1 MVPAGSNGAAAAI
14 NRAIPCRVVHARAAR
29 RGRAS
34 LHATGPRVHGSTG
47 SQKSNGTPRRASA
60 HKWIIRPGS
69 PRPCAPIPAH
79 PPVHLKSPPV
89 APALLAKAPSTSAGA
104 PVDSLHLTLADL
116 DARANLDWLPPL
128 GPHAE
133 HARAICRHTGRPLFG
148 ESAAPNH
155 VFPASGNH
163 HTTRDHPHRGRHGPP
178 RTHTTTPQQ
187 GMLDACSLR
196 PRVPPGVPRWAG
208 MQRRYSQCKHKV
220 TGKGKEMTK
229 LRGKHWQHGQH

>member
-1 MVPAGSNGAAAAI
+1 MVPADSNGAAAAI
-14 NRAIPCRVVHARAAR
+14 NRAITLPCGPCKGCPPSR
-29 RGRAS
+29 RAS
-34 LHATGPRVHGSTG
+34 LHATGPRVRKVKWDAKAGLCSRVDHPTRIPAALCPP
-47 SQKSNGTPRRASA
+47 SQQTPS
-60 HKWIIRPGS
+60 RPQ
-69 PRPCAPIPAH
+69 RIPAH

-89 APALLAKAPSTSAGA
+89 PPALLAKASSTSAGA
-104 PVDSLHLTLADL
+104 PVGSLHLTLADL

-220 TGKGKEMTK
+220 TGN
-229 LRGKHWQHGQH
+229 GQK